1 MTSQRHL
8 AEGEYYHLYNRGV
21 FKQNIFKEQR
31 DYARFLFYVLYTQ
44 SPIGFTNTER
54 ILQTFS
60 PELGF
65 IVDQE
70 DTNDI
75 IVNRTVELTAFC
87 LMPNHFHLI
96 VKEKM
101 PGGIASYM
109 QRVGTGYTKYFN
121 TKYTSSGRVFE
132 SVYKAKHVADNNY
145 LLYLS
150 AYIHRNP
157 RELKGW
163 TNREFEYP
171 WSSLQ
176 DFTEANRWGGLLMSD
191 IIADQFE
198 TTSSSNYKDFVK
210 TSTAKIIEGELGELP
225 TMNA

>member
-1 MTSQRHL
+1 MARSVSL
-8 AEGEYYHLYNRGV
+8 VPGEYYHLYNRGA
-21 FKQNIFKEQR
+21 FKQTLFKDR
-31 DYARFLFYVLYTQ
+31 NDYARFLFAIIHVQ
-44 SPIGFTNTER
+44 SPI
-54 ILQTFS
+54 TFS
-60 PELGF
+60 NIHRITKRFTPSDGFSLSPEEVG
-65 IVDQE
+65 
-70 DTNDI
+70 DI
-75 IVNRTVELTAFC
+75 MVNRFVELTAFC
-87 LMPNHFHLI
+87 VMPNHYHLI
-96 VKEKM
+96 VKEVVE
-101 PGGIASYM
+101 GGIERYM
-109 QRVGTGYTKYFN
+109 HRAGDGYAKYFN
-121 TKYTSSGRVFE
+121 QRYGESGHVFAGAFQ
-132 SVYKAKHVADNNY
+132 AKHIPDNNY

-163 TNREFEYP
+163 VNREFEYP

-225 TMNA
+225 PMKT